1 MATQFRLNFRP
12 ESYGIE
18 YLVDGQALGYRGNN
32 PKQVTIPRN
41 SVHTIR
47 VIDDSKVFKDLDL
60 RISGS
65 SKAYDYEGN
74 KGPYNFLNSSSYS
87 GNIVGEKEISF
98 TPDDVVTETGSSV
111 GYTFY
116 GKMYSNQEYTNIL
129 AESIVLETATTET
142 TTEVET
148 EVIPYETKVIENDEL
163 DYGIENVQQ
172 EGSEGIRE
180 ITYEITLTNGAET
193 DRKLISDI
201 VTKEPVKKIVEVGT
215 KPVITTDTKVEDKVI
230 PYETEIVEN
239 PNRFTTDSRT
249 VTEGVDG
256 LKRLT
261 YEVTLTNGTVTE
273 RNLVSE
279 ETVKEV
285 INEVIEQG
293 TIPVQ
298 KGIDYKVIVK
308 KDRTLENYDDYKQ
321 VTSTKEYTDYNELY
335 KNELLTLK
343 AEEGFLIDSIRVGNT
358 TKSSNGFFGGLEETN
373 WNNVNGVSNTKEY
386 SVRWGDYIGINPTYR
401 VDIEVT
407 MMLDPNTLPEEP
419 EEPVE
424 PPVDPEEPEEPIDPP
439 IDPEEPIEPPIEP
452 EEPEYNVKLTQELTN
467 VLSDYNKDTIT
478 NNVSITY
485 IAENHYYLGNINIVQ
500 VYSTKQVP
508 HVITNGNNNTAVTVD
523 FSQYVYDDV
532 LEIIVTAKASKRKS
546 QIRYDYTNE
555 YGEGTVEGVTVN
567 FNRFASIGDDD
578 IIIITADEGL
588 DFKDGITLHVNYPEE
603 LVTIQK
609 SYVNYSFY
617 QDNSSYFNEDS
628 TVIRIP
634 VADVWEEEFYEFPPD
649 YIEVR
654 VKATQKRLGG
664 GFVSNYARIYEM
676 TESNLDKL
684 STVLWTPTLGSTGTA
699 IYERITNI
707 YSMPFKLPEALV
719 SDDKEDIVRVGKD
732 SSQYPKANY
741 LLDNKYILPLGKIE
755 IPLEYENVYDYKD
768 TEVKL
773 HAPYVVNPISIDPT
787 YAIGETIT
795 LNMAIDLYN
804 GNTTLNIHSTKINGE
819 LVERVNIPIKHDIPI
834 VMSNSSILEGS
845 VGGYVYNRVTTPF
858 IEVVR
863 NVPYENDSVFG
874 KESNDFRTIGDLTG
888 YIEIKD
894 SQVKTNATTV
904 EQTKIAN
911 ELASGIYIKEP
922 LPLKLNNL
930 TK

>member
-1 MATQFRLNFRP
+1 MASEFRLNFRP
-12 ESYGIE
+12 QNYGIE
-18 YLVDGQALGYRGNN
+18 YLVDGQVLGYRGVN
-32 PKQVTIPRN
+32 PKQVALPRK

-47 VIDDSKVFKDLDL
+47 VIDDSKVFKELDL

-65 SKAYDYEGN
+65 TKSYDYEGN
-74 KGPYNFLNSSSYS
+74 SDTYNFLNSTSYS

-98 TPDDVVTETGSSV
+98 TPDDVVIEENGASV
-111 GYTFY
+111 GYKMY
-116 GKMYSNQEYTNIL
+116 GSRYSNQEYSNIL
-129 AESIVLETATTET
+129 AESIVLETATEET

-148 EVIPYETKVIENDEL
+148 EVIPYDTEVIENAEL
-163 DYGIENVQQ
+163 DYGIENVEQ
-172 EGSEGIRE
+172 EGSDGIRE
-180 ITYEITLTNGAET
+180 ITYEVTITNGAET
-193 DRKLISDI
+193 DRKLISDE
-201 VTKEPVKKIVEVGT
+201 VTKEPVKRIVEVGT
-215 KPVITTDTKVEDKVI
+215 KPVITTDTQVENKVI
-230 PYETEIVEN
+230 PYETEVIEN
-239 PNRFTTDSRT
+239 PKRFTTDSRT

-256 LKRLT
+256 LKKLT
-261 YEVTLTNGTVTE
+261 YEVTLTNGTITE

-279 ETVKEV
+279 DIVKEA

-293 TIPVQ
+293 SIPVQ

-308 KDRTLENYDDYKQ
+308 KDKTLENFADFNQ
-321 VTSTKEYTDYNELY
+321 VTATKEYTEYNELY
-335 KNELLTLK
+335 QNELLTLK

-358 TKSSNGFFGGLEETN
+358 TKDTNGPFGGLEETS
-373 WNNVNGVSNTKEY
+373 WNNVNGENNTKEY
-386 SVRWGDYIGINPTYR
+386 SVRWGDYISNPRYR

-407 MMLDPNTLPEEP
+407 MIVDPNTLPEEP

-424 PPVDPEEPEEPIDPP
+424 PPVDPVDPEEPIDPP
-439 IDPEEPIEPPIEP
+439 IDPEEPVEPPIEP
-452 EEPEYNVKLTQELTN
+452 EEPVYNVKLTQELTN
-467 VLSDYNKDTIT
+467 VLSDYNKDTLT
-478 NNVSITY
+478 NDVSITY
-485 IAENHYYLGNINIVQ
+485 IAEKHYYLGNINIIQ

-508 HVITNGNNNTAVTVD
+508 HVITSSNNNTANTVD
-523 FSQYVYDDV
+523 FSQYIDDDV
-532 LEIIVTAKASKRKS
+532 LEIIVKAKAYKRNS
-546 QIRYDYTNE
+546 QIRYYYANE
-555 YGEGTVEGVTVN
+555 YGEFTVEGVTLN
-567 FNRFASIGDDD
+567 YRNLAEINDDD
-578 IIIITADEGL
+578 TIIITADEGL
-588 DFKDGITLHVNYPEE
+588 DFKDGVVLDINLAEE
-603 LVTIQK
+603 LETMQRPYEI
-609 SYVNYSFY
+609 YTFY
-617 QDNSSYFNEDS
+617 QDNSNYFNEDS

-634 VADVWEEEFYEFPPD
+634 VADIWEEEFYEFPPD
-649 YIEVR
+649 YIKVKVR
-654 VKATQKRLGG
+654 ATQKRLGG

-684 STVLWTPTLGSTGTA
+684 STVLWSPTLGSTGTA

-741 LLDNKYILPLGKIE
+741 LLDNKYILPLGKIK

-773 HAPYVVNPISIDPT
+773 HAPYVVNPISVDPT

-845 VGGYVYNRVTTPF
+845 VAGYVYNRITTPF

-863 NVPYENDSVFG
+863 NVPYANDSVFG
-874 KESNDFRTIGDLTG
+874 KSSNDFRTLGDITG
-888 YIEIKD
+888 YIEVKD
-894 SQVKTNATTV
+894 TQVKTNATTV

-911 ELASGIYIKEP
+911 ELASGIFIKEP
-922 LPLKLNNL
+922 LPL
-930 TK
+930 TPQ

>member
-1 MATQFRLNFRP
+1 MASEFRLNFRP
-12 ESYGIE
+12 ENYGIE
-18 YLVDGQALGYRGNN
+18 YLVDGKALGYRGNN
-32 PKQVTIPRN
+32 PKKVALPRK

-47 VIDDSKVFKDLDL
+47 VIDDSKVFKELDL

-65 SKAYDYEGN
+65 TKSYDYEGN
-74 KGPYNFLNSSSYS
+74 YGPYNFLNSTSYS

-98 TPDDVVTETGSSV
+98 TPDDVVIEENGSSV
-111 GYTFY
+111 GYKMY
-116 GKMYSNQEYTNIL
+116 GSMYSNQEYSNIL
-129 AESIVLETATTET
+129 AESIVLETATEET

-148 EVIPYETKVIENDEL
+148 EVIPYDTEVIENAEL
-163 DYGIENVQQ
+163 DYGIENVKQ
-172 EGSEGIRE
+172 EGSEGTRE
-180 ITYEITLTNGAET
+180 ITYEVTKVNGVET
-193 DRKLISDI
+193 DRKVISNK

-215 KPVITTDTKVEDKVI
+215 KPVITTDTQVENKVI
-230 PYETEIVEN
+230 PYETEIIEN
-239 PNRFTTDSRT
+239 PNRFTSDSRT
-249 VTEGVDG
+249 ITEGVDG
-256 LKRLT
+256 LKKLT
-261 YEVTLTNGTVTE
+261 YEVTLTNGTVTKRE
-273 RNLVSE
+273 LVSE
-279 ETVKEV
+279 DIVKEA

-308 KDRTLENYDDYKQ
+308 KDKTLENYDDFKQ
-321 VTSTKEYTDYNELY
+321 VTATKEYTEYNELY
-335 KNELLTLK
+335 QNELLTLK
-343 AEEGFLIDSIRVGNT
+343 AEEGFLIDTIRVGNT
-358 TKSSNGFFGGLEETN
+358 TKDPNGPFGGLEETS
-373 WNNVNGVSNTKEY
+373 WNNVSGASNTKEY
-386 SVRWGDYIGINPTYR
+386 SVRWGDYFVNPTYR

-407 MMLDPNTLPEEP
+407 MILDPDTVPEEP
-419 EEPVE
+419 EPPVE
-424 PPVDPEEPEEPIDPP
+424 PPVDPEEPDKPIDPP
-439 IDPEEPIEPPIEP
+439 VDPEEPV
-452 EEPEYNVKLTQELTN
+452 YNVKLTQELTN
-467 VLSDYNKDTIT
+467 VLSDYNKDTLT
-478 NNVSITY
+478 NDVSITY
-485 IAENHYYLGNINIVQ
+485 IAEKHYYLGNINIVQ

-508 HVITNGNNNTAVTVD
+508 HVITSGNNTTAVTVD
-523 FSQYVYDDV
+523 FSQYVDDDV

-546 QIRYDYTNE
+546 QIRYEYVDE
-555 YGEGTVEGVTVN
+555 YGEGTVEGVTLN
-567 FNRFASIGDDD
+567 YSNFASINDDD
-578 IIIITADEGL
+578 TIVITADEGL
-588 DFKDGITLHVNYPEE
+588 DFKDGVTLYINLAEE
-603 LVTIQK
+603 LETIQRP
-609 SYVNYSFY
+609 YEMYNFY

-676 TESNLDKL
+676 TQSNLDKL
-684 STVLWTPTLGSTGTA
+684 STVLWTPTLGSVGTA
-699 IYERITNI
+699 IYERITSI
-707 YSMPFKLPEALV
+707 YSMPFKLPEALI
-719 SDDKEDIVRVGKD
+719 SDDKEDIVKIGND
-732 SSQYPKANY
+732 SSQYPKAYY

-773 HAPYVVNPISIDPT
+773 HSPYVVNPISIDPT

-845 VGGYVYNRVTTPF
+845 VGGFIYNKVTTPF

-863 NVPYENDSVFG
+863 NVPYANESVFG
-874 KESNDFRTIGDLTG
+874 KESNDFRTLGDITG
-888 YIEIKD
+888 YVEVKD

-911 ELASGIYIKEP
+911 ELASGIFIKD
-922 LPLKLNNL
+922 LPTSLA
-930 TK
+930 